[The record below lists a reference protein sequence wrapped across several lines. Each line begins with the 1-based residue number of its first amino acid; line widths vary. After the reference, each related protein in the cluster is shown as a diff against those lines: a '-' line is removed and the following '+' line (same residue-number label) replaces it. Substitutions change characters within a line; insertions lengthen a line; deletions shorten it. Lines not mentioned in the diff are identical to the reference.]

1 MIGMMLYLRFIDK
14 GTVRSSGNLTML
26 HLAKKNI
33 SMKYTLARTSLAFLL
48 SLSLLPSAYA
58 LNNSKS
64 WDYLA
69 PDRTQRIASLN
80 ITELLKRHHYS
91 KDVGNQDRSSKMY
104 EGYLKMLDPARMY
117 FTQEDLSEFKP
128 WKKNFANKLREGD
141 LEPGYFMYKRQ
152 LTRLDQYL
160 TFALAKLA
168 KGVDSIDFTLDESL
182 ETDRE
187 KAPWAKNEAELQEL
201 WRKRLKDE
209 VLRLKLASKEPK
221 AIEELLTKRFKN
233 QQKRLQQTRS
243 EDVFQ
248 AYVNSFS
255 QTYDPHTN
263 YLSPDNA
270 ENFDIN
276 MSLSLEGIGAV
287 LQGDNEHVKI
297 VRLVPSGPADKS
309 KQLAPAD
316 KIVGVAQGNKEM
328 VDVIGWRLDEVVKLI
343 RGKKGS
349 TVRLEVI
356 PASNAPNDLSSK
368 TVTIVRESVKLEEQ
382 AAQKSILNLEHEG
395 KPFKL
400 GIIEIPAFYIDFKA
414 YRAGD
419 PNYKSTTRDVRKL
432 LAELQQ
438 EQVDGLVIDLRN
450 NGGGS
455 LQEATELSSL
465 FIPQGPS
472 VLVRNNDGRVD
483 VLEDDNK
490 GVFYQGPMA
499 VLVNRLSASASEIF
513 AGAIQDYHRGLIIG
527 GQTFGKGTV
536 QTIQPLNHGELKF
549 TIAKF
554 YRVSGQSTQHQGVLP
569 DISYPAEYNTKEI
582 GESALPEAMPWDSIK
597 PAINPGPDP
606 FKPYLKTLEKRH
618 AQRTKHNPDFVFS
631 HERLALSKALMKDTV
646 VSLNEEKR
654 RAEQDKIDQ
663 QQLAMENKRRLAKGE
678 KAMQLKEL
686 KKEDEDLAAELEK
699 EKENKQKPEKDAFLV
714 ETGHILLDWLS
725 LHQQQ
730 VAKHSAK

>member
-33 SMKYTLARTSLAFLL
+33 SMKYTLARTSLALLL